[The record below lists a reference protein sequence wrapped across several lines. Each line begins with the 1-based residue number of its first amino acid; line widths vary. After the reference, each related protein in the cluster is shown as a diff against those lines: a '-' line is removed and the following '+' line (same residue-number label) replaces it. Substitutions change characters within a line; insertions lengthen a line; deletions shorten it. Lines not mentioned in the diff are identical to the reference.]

1 MPELNTLQTA
11 DGVPL
16 QPVDGLKL
24 PDQVRAVL
32 RPAELVRGRDGFTR
46 RLPRWFYRVPTWD
59 DAVKTNVTPNFKLWE
74 FLDVDFR
81 EHELLRIEPE
91 RYVPAGVMLLAAAL
105 EVFRKEVNT
114 YVHIS
119 ANGGYRSPAHR
130 LSRDASVHCWG
141 TAVHIYRVGDDWL
154 ENESSINRY
163 GEIAAQVFP
172 GFRALPFGTGEG
184 RTEDHL
190 HLDLGYL
197 TVVPPGIGDE
207 DTDERA
213 MPLRDESA
221 EPEESPKGGD
231 DA

>member
-1 MPELNTLQTA
+1 MPELRDLE
-11 DGVPL
+11 V
-16 QPVDGLKL
+16 VDGLRL
-24 PDQVRAVL
+24 PDEVRAVL
-32 RPAELVRGRDGFTR
+32 KPAELVRGRDGFTR

-59 DAVKTNVTPNFKLWE
+59 DALETSVTPHFKLWE
-74 FLDVDFR
+74 FIDVDFR
-81 EHELLRIEPE
+81 EHELLRVKETQP
-91 RYVPAGVMLLAAAL
+91 RYVPTAVTVLASAL
-105 EVFRKEVNT
+105 QVFRQAVNT

-141 TAVHIYRVGDDWL
+141 VAVHLYRVGDDWL
-154 ENESSINRY
+154 DTEANIRRY
-163 GEIAAQVFP
+163 GELATQVFP
-172 GFRALPFGTGEG
+172 AFRALPFGTGEG

-207 DTDERA
+207 DADA
-213 MPLRDESA
+213 DAQPLSGGVT
-221 EPEESPKGGD
+221 EPEESRKGGD

>member
-1 MPELNTLQTA
+1 MPELRDLE
-11 DGVPL
+11 V
-16 QPVDGLKL
+16 VDGLKL
-24 PDQVRAVL
+24 PDEVRAVL

-46 RLPRWFYRVPTWD
+46 RLPRWFYRVPTWN
-59 DAVKTNVTPNFKLWE
+59 DAVNTNVTPNFKLWE

-81 EHELLRIEPE
+81 EHELLRVEQQ
-91 RYVPAGVMLLAAAL
+91 RFVPTAVVLLASAL

-119 ANGGYRSPAHR
+119 ANGGYRSPSHR

-141 TAVHIYRVGDDWL
+141 VAVHLYRVGDDWL
-154 ENESSINRY
+154 ENETTIKRY
-163 GEIAAQVFP
+163 GELATQVFP
-172 GFRALPFGTGEG
+172 AFRALPFGRGEG
-184 RTEDHL
+184 KTEDHL

-207 DTDERA
+207 DA
-213 MPLRDESA
+213 DESA
-221 EPEESPKGGD
+221 EPMRDKSAEQEESRKGGD

>member
-1 MPELNTLQTA
+1 MPELGRLQTA
-11 DGVPL
+11 DGLTL
-16 QPVDGLKL
+16 QAVDGLKQS
-24 PDQVRAVL
+24 DEVRAVL

-59 DAVKTNVTPNFKLWE
+59 HAVNTNVTPNFKLWE

-91 RYVPAGVMLLAAAL
+91 RFVPAAVTLLAAAL

-141 TAVHIYRVGDDWL
+141 VAVHIYRVGDDWL
-154 ENESSINRY
+154 DNEANIKRY
-163 GEIAAQVFP
+163 GELATQVFP
-172 GFRALPFGTGEG
+172 GFRALPYGTGEG

-197 TVVPPGIGDE
+197 TVVPPEIGDE
-207 DTDERA
+207 DADENA
-213 MPLRDESA
+213 QPLRDASA
-221 EPEESPKGGD
+221 EAEESRKGGD